1 MQKGLIISPYFAT
14 RIIAGLMLILAVVA
28 KVESR
33 VSTPFA
39 KNPFSEIL
47 GYSEYSEALLFSALI
62 IEAIVGLSLIFGK
75 VHWLGVGLYIVLA
88 FASLAMWYNGETSC
102 GCFGRISVSPLT
114 TLTTNLM
121 FAIGLS
127 VFYLQ
132 SKRVE

>member
-1 MQKGLIISPYFAT
+1 VAVIRTGGLECS
-14 RIIAGLMLILAVVA
+14 
-28 KVESR
+28 
-33 VSTPFA
+33 
-39 KNPFSEIL
+39 N
-47 GYSEYSEALLFSALI
+47 
-62 IEAIVGLSLIFGK
+62 
-75 VHWLGVGLYIVLA
+75 
-88 FASLAMWYNGETSC
+88 NGETSC